1 MSSSASISP
10 QVAFLT
16 GFHYASQAAM
26 ASSCLCIILAPG
38 PTPPGLFFTL
48 SCRFTSSCL
57 GNRPILDILQTLQKS
72 KGWERNPLSPS
83 LNFLSSQS
91 PTLPAGKL
99 RVSLSKSLPGKP
111 VLGSLCLFPVTT
123 GEPTFINDLM
133 TDLRQLPQ
141 ILPLQRQYHKH
152 ALPHLV
158 WFFVLFL
165 NLCVPTHAHA
175 YAF

>member
-91 PTLPAGKL
+91 PTLPARKL

-111 VLGSLCLFPVTT
+111 VLGSLCLFPATT
-123 GEPTFINDLM
+123 GEPTFIDDRLE
-133 TDLRQLPQ
+133 TASSDPASPAPVSQACTITLG
-141 ILPLQRQYHKH
+141 
-152 ALPHLV
+152 LV
-158 WFFVLFL
+158 FFALFL